1 MKYYFEKSTTY
12 AFDTAIERVTEALK
26 KEGFGV
32 LASIDMHKTLKEKI
46 NVDIKKYTILEAC
59 NPPFAYKSLQ
69 VEEMIGIMLPCN
81 VVVRE
86 VSGDET
92 KIALVNPVSAMQAVN
107 NPAMD
112 EIAKKV
118 HKKLNKVIEN
128 L

>member
-26 KEGFGV
+26 NEGFGI

-46 NVDIKKYTILEAC
+46 DVDIEKYTILEAC

-81 VVVRE
+81 VVIRE
-86 VSGDET
+86 VSEKMT
-92 KIALVNPVSAMQAVN
+92 KVAIVNAVSVLQAVN
-107 NPAMD
+107 NPAMN
-112 EIAKKV
+112 EIAKEIKE
-118 HKKLNKVIEN
+118 KLKKVINN